1 MTYYF
6 DRLPFPADSRLTGI
20 WAGRRVTRAHDGVVV
35 TGHLI
40 ALPGYQDGEVESD
53 FLSSHLHLS
62 AGGFHGLYPDGT
74 PWVFLIQIAPEGIGS
89 LVGIDDPHWAPRD
102 SLQRAL
108 RFNHEAEVVDED
120 LLDRDRL
127 LGVYSWAGVS
137 PDDVALWPVADL
149 VKGLMAE
156 CCYVSLDDVVA
167 GYAAGCAFPGVEHDC
182 QADVFS
188 DVFAAWAQGRLAGL
202 APEGGDDDEGGDEDE
217 WFTLAEIRRWPWA
230 ELEAIAL
237 EYGVRTRKRSGK
249 KRSRAR
255 ILADLAEAGEADG

>member
-1 MTYYF
+1 MRYYF

-20 WAGRRVTRAHDGVVV
+20 WAGRRVTQALEGVVV

-40 ALPGYQDGEVESD
+40 RLPGYQDGEIESD

-74 PWVFLIQIAPEGIGS
+74 PWVFLIQIAPEGLGS

-120 LLDRDRL
+120 LLDRERL
-127 LGVYSWAGVS
+127 LAVYAWAGVG
-137 PDDVALWPVADL
+137 PDDVALWPVSDL

-156 CCYVSLDDVVA
+156 CCYVDLDDVVA

-188 DVFAAWAQGRLAGL
+188 DVFAAWAQGRLADL
-202 APEGGDDDEGGDEDE
+202 VPQAEDDDDDE
-217 WFTLAEIRRWPWA
+217 WVTLAEIRRWPRA
-230 ELEAIAL
+230 ELEAIAH

-255 ILADLAEAGEADG
+255 ILADMAEVTEDDE

>member
-6 DRLPFPADSRLTGI
+6 DRLPFPPDSRLTGI
-20 WAGRRVTRAHDGVVV
+20 WAGRRVTQAHDDVVV

-40 ALPGYQDGEVESD
+40 RLPGYQDGEVESD

-74 PWVFLIQIAPEGIGS
+74 PWVFLIQIAPEGLGS
-89 LVGIDDPHWAPRD
+89 LAGIDDPHWAPRD

-108 RFNHEAEVVDED
+108 RFNHEAVVVDED
-120 LLDRDRL
+120 LLDRERL
-127 LGVYSWAGVS
+127 LAVYSWAGVD
-137 PDDVALWPVADL
+137 PEEVAHWPVADL
-149 VKGLMAE
+149 VQGLMAE
-156 CCYVSLDDVVA
+156 CCYVDLADVVA
-167 GYAAGCAFPGVEHDC
+167 GYAAGCAFPEVEHDC

-202 APEGGDDDEGGDEDE
+202 VPEGADQDDEDDE
-217 WFTLAEIRRWPWA
+217 WFTLDEIGRWPWA
-230 ELEAIAL
+230 ELEAIAQ

-255 ILADLAEAGEADG
+255 ILADMAEVAEDDE